1 MCTFTCWNNLIG
13 DSAGEL
19 WTGVPRAMTVEYPD
33 TIPQGANAV
42 TVTAR
47 DGGSPVAG
55 AIVCL
60 WKGSE
65 TFVVGET
72 DASGAVELPVSTP
85 SAGAMKLTVTGHD
98 RRPCLATIQVASP
111 ERFVGYA
118 AHLLDDD
125 SQGGS
130 SGNGNGQLNPTERV
144 ELPVQVRNFGTIPAT
159 AVSGILSTDDPYVT
173 ILEAE
178 TSFGDIAAGT
188 TAWGADGFLLELA
201 ADAPHGHRV
210 DLGLD
215 LASGSDRW
223 RSMIQIPVCAAAFAY
238 AAHTLYGA
246 GPQLDPGET
255 AQLSVRLRNQG
266 GAAGTGITGTLLT
279 ADPWI
284 TVTDASGSFGTIL
297 AGSTG
302 ENVSDRFG
310 LRARGDCLPGHLAS
324 LRLALRFSGGALD
337 TVDFALPV
345 GTAATTDPTGPDRY
359 GYYAFDNTDTA
370 YPQAPVYDWLEIDP
384 TRGGPGIFAGVHDY
398 GEGQDD
404 SRTVDLPFPFRYYG
418 ETFTRATI
426 CSNGWIAMGS
436 TYLTLYRNW
445 NIPGAEAPAWMIA
458 PMWDDLYE
466 YQDNK
471 VYHWFDAAGH
481 RYVVQWSRLTNW
493 NGWGTENFEVILY
506 DPAYHPTVTGD
517 GVIVFQYDMFN
528 NTDWEQ
534 HYCTVGIENGDRDD
548 GLMYSYYNLYS
559 AGAAPIASGRAI
571 KFTPLE
577 AADPAALPEGGA
589 PPLRLALHAIEP
601 NPLTGLA
608 PSATLRFDL
617 PRAAAVRLG
626 LVDVGGRVVRTLVD
640 GHLTAGRHAVAW
652 EADRAGSGVYF
663 LVLQA
668 DGEQVTRRV
677 LRVR

>member
-1 MCTFTCWNNLIG
+1 
-13 DSAGEL
+13 
-19 WTGVPRAMTVEYPD
+19 
-33 TIPQGANAV
+33 
-42 TVTAR
+42 
-47 DGGSPVAG
+47 
-55 AIVCL
+55 
-60 WKGSE
+60 
-65 TFVVGET
+65 
-72 DASGAVELPVSTP
+72 
-85 SAGAMKLTVTGHD
+85 
-98 RRPCLATIQVASP
+98 
-111 ERFVGYA
+111 
-118 AHLLDDD
+118 
-125 SQGGS
+125 
-130 SGNGNGQLNPTERV
+130 
-144 ELPVQVRNFGTIPAT
+144 
-159 AVSGILSTDDPYVT
+159 
-173 ILEAE
+173 
-178 TSFGDIAAGT
+178 
-188 TAWGADGFLLELA
+188 
-201 ADAPHGHRV
+201 
-210 DLGLD
+210 
-215 LASGSDRW
+215 
-223 RSMIQIPVCAAAFAY
+223 
-238 AAHTLYGA
+238 
-246 GPQLDPGET
+246 
-255 AQLSVRLRNQG
+255 
-266 GAAGTGITGTLLT
+266 
-279 ADPWI
+279 
-284 TVTDASGSFGTIL
+284 
-297 AGSTG
+297 
-302 ENVSDRFG
+302 
-310 LRARGDCLPGHLAS
+310 
-324 LRLALRFSGGALD
+324 
-337 TVDFALPV
+337 
-345 GTAATTDPTGPDRY
+345 
-359 GYYAFDNTDTA
+359 
-370 YPQAPVYDWLEIDP
+370 
-384 TRGGPGIFAGVHDY
+384 
-398 GEGQDD
+398 
-404 SRTVDLPFPFRYYG
+404 
-418 ETFTRATI
+418 
-426 CSNGWIAMGS
+426 MGS